1 MNINDIY
8 IVSTWVVPAVLAIT
22 FHEAAHGYIAHLFG
36 DDTALKLGRVSF
48 NPLRHIDPIGTVALP
63 AFLILSHAQ
72 FLFGYAKP
80 VPVLFQNLR
89 NPKQNMLWVAAA
101 GPAMNIFI
109 AIVAALLF
117 YILGVLPKDAA
128 VWCALNLKHAI
139 TFNVF
144 LAVFNML
151 PILPLDGGRVLLS
164 LLPTPLSEIFI
175 RSERY
180 GMLVILGF
188 LFIFPLIAQ
197 NMGLNSYYFFEFLSV
212 PTNII
217 TQFIFKLAGLDDSL
231 GLD

>member
-1 MNINDIY
+1 M
-8 IVSTWVVPAVLAIT
+8 PAVLAIT

-48 NPLRHIDPIGTVALP
+48 NPLRHIDPVGTVALP
-63 AFLILSHAQ
+63 SFLLLTHAK

-109 AIVAALLF
+109 AIVAAFLF
-117 YILGVLPKDAA
+117 HTLGALPQDAA

-139 TFNVF
+139 SFNVF

-180 GMLVILGF
+180 GMLIILGF

-197 NMGLNSYYFFEFLSV
+197 NMGLNSYNFLEIFSI
-212 PTNII
+212 PTDII
-217 TQFIFKLAGLDDSL
+217 TKLIFKLAGLGDSL
-231 GLD
+231 SLD